1 MADDDTCGLDETA
14 RKKVQVLDVR
24 ERNGRIFHITDGF
37 IEAKTAVKGSI
48 DWEERFMKMQQHTGE
63 HIVSGLIHARIR
75 GIIMSAS
82 ILAVRTVRWT
92 LTVRSQKRNFDRIEA
107 EANKAVWQKP
117 ESIYA
122 LSEEGGTVSDR
133 ISE

>member
-48 DWEERFMKMQQHTGE
+48 DWEERFMKMQQHTGD
-63 HIVSGLIHARIR
+63 HIVSGLIHAAY
-75 GIIMSAS
+75 GYNNVGFHLGSE
-82 ILAVRTVRWT
+82 TVRWT
-92 LTVRSQKRNFDRIEA
+92 LTVRSQKRNFAGSRRRQI
-107 EANKAVWQKP
+107 KLCGK
-117 ESIYA
+117 
-122 LSEEGGTVSDR
+122 T
-133 ISE
+133 